1 MKILTIISLL
11 ALALASST
19 RAQDDN
25 TLIDVNATASGLPD
39 GTVVDTL
46 TNPGSAGDFTTL
58 IGQIELT
65 SHPANANLG
74 ALVQGLAFNGD
85 KMVSANPQSSTTM
98 EGNRPYTTLSLIHI

>member
-74 ALVQGLAFNGD
+74 ALVQGLAFNDDEWTRDDAHAPATQEAG
-85 KMVSANPQSSTTM
+85 
-98 EGNRPYTTLSLIHI
+98 